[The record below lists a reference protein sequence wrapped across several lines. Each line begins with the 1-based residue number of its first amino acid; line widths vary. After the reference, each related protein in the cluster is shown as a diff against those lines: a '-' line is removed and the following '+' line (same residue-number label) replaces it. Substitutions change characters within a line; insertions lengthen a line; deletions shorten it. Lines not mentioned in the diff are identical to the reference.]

1 MTTSQDSVPQS
12 QARLDGRAARRAR
25 GKPRLEALYADLAS
39 TEARIR
45 ELTQLAEGAATIGR
59 PERFFEIR
67 QRIRVLERRRVELE
81 RDITWAEVT
90 A

>member
-1 MTTSQDSVPQS
+1 MSV
-12 QARLDGRAARRAR
+12 AAAVKLDGRRARRAR
-25 GKPRLEALYADLAS
+25 GQPRLESLYADLAS

-45 ELTQLAEGAATIGR
+45 ELTQLAEGAARIGR
-59 PERFFEIR
+59 PERFFELR
-67 QRIRVLERRRVELE
+67 TRIRVLERRRAELE

>member
-1 MTTSQDSVPQS
+1 MSVASAHTTQSV
-12 QARLDGRAARRAR
+12 RLDGRAARRGR
-25 GKPRLEALYADLAS
+25 GRPRLESLYADLAT

-45 ELTQLAEGAATIGR
+45 ELTELANGAATIGR

-67 QRIRVLERRRVELE
+67 DRIRILERRRVELE
-81 RDITWAEVT
+81 TDITWAEET